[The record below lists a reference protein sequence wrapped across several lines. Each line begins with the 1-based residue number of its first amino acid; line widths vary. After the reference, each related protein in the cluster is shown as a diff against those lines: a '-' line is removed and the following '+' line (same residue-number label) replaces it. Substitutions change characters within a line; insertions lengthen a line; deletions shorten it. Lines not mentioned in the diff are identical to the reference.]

1 MVEASTSIEI
11 ERPADEVFAFVSE
24 FPNNPRWQRG
34 QRSCRWTSEPPLRVG
49 STYDQ
54 HARFLGRDMVNAFR
68 VVELEPG
75 RSVTFTSES
84 GTFPLTITRT
94 VEPLGAGRSRFTEHV
109 RGEPG
114 GFFRI
119 AEPLLRPLVKATI
132 KRDFPR
138 LKALLEAPHSG

>member
-1 MVEASTSIEI
+1 MIETSTSIEI

-34 QRSCRWTSEPPLRVG
+34 QRACRWTSEPPLRVG
-49 STYDQ
+49 STYEQ
-54 HARFLGRDMVNAFR
+54 HVRFLGRDVVNAFR
-68 VVELEPG
+68 VVDLEPG
-75 RSVTFTSES
+75 RRVTFTSTS

-94 VEPLGAGRSRFTEHV
+94 VEPLAPRRSRFTEYV

-114 GFFRI
+114 GFFRL
-119 AEPLLRPLVKATI
+119 AEPLLRPLVRSTI